1 MAPLQITSLID
12 DLLDDLSRPGMP
24 WQVGSIAASI
34 ALGWLCAG
42 LLQAW
47 WRGRRTAQGITRHE
61 GVASLTRV
69 IAPLLVVGLL
79 YVSTWLLATNRF
91 HTNIVKVAIPVFW
104 SLVVIRAA
112 FFLLRR
118 VFARH
123 GQLGEAFVT
132 FEKIFALLVWA
143 AVALY
148 ITGQWPT
155 IFDFLDSYRLKYG
168 PGKHDYVTFEDVLQ
182 GIISV
187 AVLMMLAL
195 WAGAAMEERLMG
207 LQGLH
212 SSLRVALAR
221 VSKAVL
227 IVGAVLGSLR
237 LVGINLTVLSVFGG
251 ALGVG
256 LGLGLQRIASN
267 YVSGFIIL
275 LERSL
280 SIGDMISVDKY
291 SGKVTQINTRYTV
304 LQGLDGVE
312 TVLPNEMLI
321 SGPVLNQTLS
331 MRAVRAG
338 TKLTVAYGSDL
349 DQVMPLLVAQ
359 AAGTPRVL
367 ETPAPGVSL
376 SRFAPEGYELD
387 LGFWIGDPENGSGG
401 VVSEINRKI
410 YSLVQ
415 AGDIKLGIPALD
427 TRLLDA
433 HIASVVARITQP
445 APESLVNPSSTAN

>member
-1 MAPLQITSLID
+1 LAPLQITSLID

-24 WQVGSIAASI
+24 WQVGAIAGSI
-34 ALGWLCAG
+34 LVGWLCAG
-42 LLQAW
+42 LLQFW
-47 WRGRRTAQGITRHE
+47 WRRRRTARGITLHE

-69 IAPLLVVGLL
+69 VAPLLVVGLL
-79 YVSTWLLATNRF
+79 YLSTWLLAMNRF

-132 FEKIFALLVWA
+132 FEKIFALIVWA

-148 ITGQWPT
+148 ITGKWPDV
-155 IFDFLDSYRLKYG
+155 FHFLDTTELHYG
-168 PGKHDYVTFEDVLQ
+168 PKKNNTVLLGDVLQ
-182 GIISV
+182 AIVSI
-187 AVLMMLAL
+187 AVLMILAL
-195 WAGAAMEERLMG
+195 WAGAALEERLMG
-207 LQGLH
+207 VQALH

-221 VSKAVL
+221 VSRAVL
-227 IVGAVLGSLR
+227 IVGAVLISLSQAG
-237 LVGINLTVLSVFGG
+237 LDLTVLSVFGG

-331 MRAVRAG
+331 MRAVRAS

-349 DQVMPLLVAQ
+349 DLVMPLLVAQ

-387 LGFWIGDPENGSGG
+387 LGFWIGDPENGQGG
-401 VVSEINRKI
+401 VVSEINKKI
-410 YSLVQ
+410 YALVQ
-415 AGDIKLGIPALD
+415 SGDIKLGIPGLD

-445 APESLVNPSSTAN
+445 GRESLSNPQSTTN

>member
-1 MAPLQITSLID
+1 MPLTSQID

-24 WQVGSIAASI
+24 WQLGAIVASVVI
-34 ALGWLCAG
+34 GWLCAG

-47 WRGRRTAQGITRHE
+47 WRRRRTDA
-61 GVASLTRV
+61 GVVQHAGVESFTHVL
-69 IAPLLVVGLL
+69 APLLAVGLL
-79 YVSTWLLATNRF
+79 SLSTWLLAHNRF

-104 SLVVIRAA
+104 SLVVIRVA
-112 FFLLRR
+112 FYLLRR
-118 VFARH
+118 VFARR

-132 FEKIFALLVWA
+132 FEKIFALLVWL
-143 AVALY
+143 AVVLY
-148 ITGQWPT
+148 ITGKWPN
-155 IFDFLDSYRLKYG
+155 IVDFLDSYKVMYG
-168 PGKHDYVTFEDVLQ
+168 PKRNDFVTFYDILRGVV
-182 GIISV
+182 SV
-187 AVLMMLAL
+187 AVLLMLAL
-195 WAGAAMEERLMG
+195 WAGAALEERLMG
-207 LQGLH
+207 VQALH

-221 VSKAVL
+221 VSRAVL
-227 IVGAVLGSLR
+227 IVGAVLGSLKM
-237 LVGINLTVLSVFGG
+237 VGIDLTVLSVFGG

-304 LQGLDGVE
+304 LHGLDGVE

-331 MRAVRAG
+331 MRAVRAS

-349 DQVMPLLVAQ
+349 DRVMPLLVAQ
-359 AAGTPRVL
+359 AVATPRVL
-367 ETPAPGVSL
+367 EAPAPGVSL

-387 LGFWIGDPENGSGG
+387 LGFWIGDPENGQGG
-401 VVSEINRKI
+401 VISDINKKI
-410 YSLVQ
+410 YALVRS
-415 AGDIKLGIPALD
+415 GDIKLGIPALD

-433 HIASVVARITQP
+433 HIASVVAGITQQSHNSHQNTHTSP
-445 APESLVNPSSTAN
+445 L

>member
-1 MAPLQITSLID
+1 MQFSSLID
-12 DLLDDLSRPGMP
+12 DLLDDLTRPGMP
-24 WQVGSIAASI
+24 WQVGAIVASI
-34 ALGWLCAG
+34 VIGWLCAG
-42 LLQAW
+42 LVRFWL
-47 WRGRRTAQGITRHE
+47 RRRRSAAGVSQHAGVESFTR
-61 GVASLTRV
+61 LL
-69 IAPLLVVGLL
+69 APLLTVGLL
-79 YVSTWLLATNRF
+79 TLSTWLLAHYRF
-91 HTNIVKVAIPVFW
+91 HTNIVKVAVPVFW

-112 FFLLRR
+112 FYLLRR

-132 FEKIFALLVWA
+132 FEKIFALVVWA

-148 ITGQWPT
+148 ITGKWPDVV
-155 IFDFLDSYRLKYG
+155 DFLDGYRVTYG
-168 PGKHDYVTFEDVLQ
+168 PNKRTDFVTFYDILQ
-182 GIISV
+182 GVVSIAI
-187 AVLMMLAL
+187 LLMLAL
-195 WAGAAMEERLMG
+195 WAGAALEERLMG
-207 LQGLH
+207 VQALH

-221 VSKAVL
+221 VSRAVL
-227 IVGAVLGSLR
+227 IVGAVLGSLKM
-237 LVGINLTVLSVFGG
+237 VGIDLTVLSVFGG

-321 SGPVLNQTLS
+321 SGPVLNQSLS
-331 MRAVRAG
+331 SRTVRAS
-338 TKLTVAYGSDL
+338 TRLTVAYGSDL
-349 DQVMPLLVAQ
+349 DRVMPLLAAQ
-359 AAGTPRVL
+359 AAGTPRVM

-387 LGFWIGDPENGSGG
+387 LGFWIGDPENGQGG
-401 VVSEINRKI
+401 VVSEINKKI
-410 YSLVQ
+410 YALVQ
-415 AGDIKLGIPALD
+415 SGDIKLGIPALD

-433 HIASVVARITQP
+433 HIASVVAGITQHSQNSQQNQQTTP
-445 APESLVNPSSTAN
+445 L

>member
-1 MAPLQITSLID
+1 MAPLQLTSLID

-24 WQVGSIAASI
+24 WQVGAIAASVLI
-34 ALGWLCAG
+34 GWLCAG

-47 WRGRRTAQGITRHE
+47 WRGRRTARGITLHE

-69 IAPLLVVGLL
+69 VAPLLVVGLL
-79 YVSTWLLATNRF
+79 YLSTWLLAMNRF

-104 SLVVIRAA
+104 SLVVIRVV
-112 FFLLRR
+112 FYLLRR

-148 ITGQWPT
+148 ITGQWPD
-155 IFDFLDSYRLKYG
+155 IFNFLDSTVLYKKGSNKVVLG
-168 PGKHDYVTFEDVLQ
+168 DVLQ
-182 GIISV
+182 AVVSI
-187 AVLMMLAL
+187 AVLMILAL
-195 WAGAAMEERLMG
+195 WVGAALEERLMG
-207 LQGLH
+207 VQALH

-221 VSKAVL
+221 VSRAVL
-227 IVGAVLGSLR
+227 IISAVLLSLSMAG
-237 LVGINLTVLSVFGG
+237 LDLTVLSVFGG

-291 SGKVTQINTRYTV
+291 AGKVTQINTRYTV

-331 MRAVRAG
+331 MRAVRAS
-338 TKLTVAYGSDL
+338 TRLTVAYGSDL
-349 DQVMPLLVAQ
+349 DQVMPLLAAQ
-359 AAGTPRVL
+359 AVGTPRVL
-367 ETPAPGVSL
+367 EAPAPGVSL

-387 LGFWIGDPENGSGG
+387 LGFWIGDPENGQGG
-401 VVSEINRKI
+401 VVSEINKKI
-410 YSLVQ
+410 YALVQ
-415 AGDIKLGIPALD
+415 SGDIKLGIPSLD

-445 APESLVNPSSTAN
+445 DAS

>member
-1 MAPLQITSLID
+1 LAPLQITSLID

-24 WQVGSIAASI
+24 WQVGAIAASI
-34 ALGWLCAG
+34 AIGWLCAG
-42 LLQAW
+42 VLQFW
-47 WRGRRTAQGITRHE
+47 WRRRRTANGITLHE

-69 IAPLLVVGLL
+69 VAPLLVVGML
-79 YVSTWLLATNRF
+79 YLSTWLLAMSRF

-132 FEKIFALLVWA
+132 FEKIFALVVWA

-148 ITGQWPT
+148 ITGKWPD
-155 IFDFLDSYRLKYG
+155 IFQYLDNTELHYG
-168 PGKHDYVTFEDVLQ
+168 PKKTSRVPLGDVLQ
-182 GIISV
+182 AIISI
-187 AVLMMLAL
+187 AVLLILAL
-195 WAGAAMEERLMG
+195 WAGAALEERLMG
-207 LQGLH
+207 VQALH

-221 VSKAVL
+221 VSRAVL
-227 IVGAVLGSLR
+227 IVGAVLLSLSQAG
-237 LVGINLTVLSVFGG
+237 LDLTVLSVFGG

-304 LQGLDGVE
+304 LHGLDGIE

-331 MRAVRAG
+331 LRAVRAS

-349 DQVMPLLVAQ
+349 DTVMPLLAAQ
-359 AAGTPRVL
+359 AVATPRVL
-367 ETPAPGVSL
+367 EAPAPGVSL
-376 SRFAPEGYELD
+376 SRFAPDGYELE
-387 LGFWIGDPENGSGG
+387 LGFWIGDPENGQGG
-401 VVSEINRKI
+401 VVSDINKKI
-410 YSLVQ
+410 YALVQ
-415 AGDIKLGIPALD
+415 SGDIKLGIPALD

-433 HIASVVARITQP
+433 HIASVVAQITQP
-445 APESLVNPSSTAN
+445 GRNSLPNP

>member
-1 MAPLQITSLID
+1 MAPLQLSSLID
-12 DLLDDLSRPGMP
+12 NLLDDLSRPGMP
-24 WQVGSIAASI
+24 WQVGSVAASI
-34 ALGWLCAG
+34 LIGWLCTG

-47 WRGRRTAQGITRHE
+47 WRRRRTARGITRHE
-61 GVASLTRV
+61 GVASLARV
-69 IAPLLVVGLL
+69 AAPLLVVGLL
-79 YVSTWLLATNRF
+79 YLSAWLLDMNRF

-132 FEKIFALLVWA
+132 FEKVFALIVWA

-148 ITGQWPT
+148 ITGKWPDIIHYLYST
-155 IFDFLDSYRLKYG
+155 TLQYG
-168 PGKHDYVTFEDVLQ
+168 PKAGNKVLLGDVLEAV
-182 GIISV
+182 ISI
-187 AVLMMLAL
+187 AVLLMLAL
-195 WAGAAMEERLMG
+195 WAGAALEERLMG
-207 LQGLH
+207 VQALH

-221 VSKAVL
+221 VSRAVL
-227 IVGAVLGSLR
+227 IVGAVLLSLSQAG
-237 LVGINLTVLSVFGG
+237 LDLTVLSVFGG

-291 SGKVTQINTRYTV
+291 TGKVTQINTRYTV

-331 MRAVRAG
+331 MRAVRAS
-338 TKLTVAYGSDL
+338 TKVMVAYGSDL
-349 DQVMPLLVAQ
+349 DEVMPLLAAQ
-359 AAGTPRVL
+359 PVGIPRVL

-387 LGFWIGDPENGSGG
+387 LGFWIGDPENGQGG
-401 VVSEINRKI
+401 VVSAINKKI
-410 YSLVQ
+410 YDLVQ
-415 AGDIKLGIPALD
+415 SGQIKLGIPSLD

-433 HIASVVARITQP
+433 HIASVVARIH
-445 APESLVNPSSTAN
+445 N

>member
-1 MAPLQITSLID
+1 LAPLQLTSLID

-24 WQVGSIAASI
+24 WQVGAIAASVLI
-34 ALGWLCAG
+34 GWLCAG

-47 WRGRRTAQGITRHE
+47 WRARRTARGITLHE

-69 IAPLLVVGLL
+69 LAPLLVVGLL
-79 YVSTWLLATNRF
+79 YLSTWLLAMNRF

-104 SLVVIRAA
+104 SLVVIRVV
-112 FFLLRR
+112 FYLLRR

-143 AVALY
+143 GVALY
-148 ITGQWPT
+148 ITGQWPD
-155 IFDFLDSYRLKYG
+155 IFHFLDTTVLYKKGRNEVVLG
-168 PGKHDYVTFEDVLQ
+168 DVLQ
-182 GIISV
+182 AIVSI
-187 AVLMMLAL
+187 AVLMILAL
-195 WAGAAMEERLMG
+195 WVGAALEERLMG
-207 LQGLH
+207 VQALH

-221 VSKAVL
+221 VSRAVL
-227 IVGAVLGSLR
+227 IIGAVLLSLSMAG
-237 LVGINLTVLSVFGG
+237 LDLTVLSVFGG

-275 LERSL
+275 IERSL

-291 SGKVTQINTRYTV
+291 AGKVTQINTRYTV

-331 MRAVRAG
+331 MRAVRAS

-349 DQVMPLLVAQ
+349 DQVMPLLAAQ
-359 AAGTPRVL
+359 AVGVPRVL
-367 ETPAPGVSL
+367 EAPAPGVSL

-387 LGFWIGDPENGSGG
+387 LGFWIGDPENGQGG
-401 VVSEINRKI
+401 VVSEINKKI
-410 YSLVQ
+410 YALVQ
-415 AGDIKLGIPALD
+415 SGDIKLGIPSLD

-445 APESLVNPSSTAN
+445 TPN

>member
-1 MAPLQITSLID
+1 MPLTSLID
-12 DLLDDLSRPGMP
+12 NLLDDLSRPGMP

-34 ALGWLCAG
+34 ALGWLVAG
-42 LLQAW
+42 LLRFW
-47 WRGRRTAQGITRHE
+47 WRRRRAARGITTSHAGLE
-61 GVASLTRV
+61 SLARV
-69 IAPLLVVGLL
+69 VAPLLVVGLL
-79 YVSTWLLATNRF
+79 YLSSTLLAGHRF

-104 SLVVIRAA
+104 SLVVIRLA
-112 FFLLRR
+112 FYLLRR

-132 FEKIFALLVWA
+132 FEKIFALVVWL
-143 AVALY
+143 AVVLY
-148 ITGQWPT
+148 ITGMWPEL
-155 IFDFLDSYRLKYG
+155 FDFLDATKLKYG
-168 PGKHDYVTFEDVLQ
+168 TRPRDYVTLADILQ
-182 GIISV
+182 AVASV
-187 AVLMMLAL
+187 AIMMMLAL
-195 WAGAAMEERLMG
+195 WAGTALEERLMG
-207 LQGLH
+207 VQALH

-221 VSKAVL
+221 VSRAVL
-227 IVGAVLGSLR
+227 IVGSVLISLS
-237 LVGINLTVLSVFGG
+237 LVGIDLTVLSVFGG

-256 LGLGLQRIASN
+256 LGLGMQRIASN

-275 LERSL
+275 IERSL

-291 SGKVTQINTRYTV
+291 TGKVTQINTRYTV

-331 MRAVRAG
+331 MRAVRAS
-338 TKLTVAYGSDL
+338 TKLMVAYGSDL

-367 ETPAPGVSL
+367 ESPAPGVSL

-387 LGFWIGDPENGSGG
+387 LGFWIGDPENGQGG
-401 VVSEINRKI
+401 VVSEINKKI
-410 YSLVQ
+410 YALVQ

-433 HIASVVARITQP
+433 HIASVVARIH
-445 APESLVNPSSTAN
+445 N

>member
-1 MAPLQITSLID
+1 LAPLQFTSLID

-24 WQVGSIAASI
+24 WQVGAIAGSVLI
-34 ALGWLCAG
+34 GWLCAG

-148 ITGQWPT
+148 ITGKWPD
-155 IFDFLDSYRLKYG
+155 IFDFLDSTVLYKKGRNQVVLG
-168 PGKHDYVTFEDVLQ
+168 DVLQ
-182 GIISV
+182 AVVSI
-187 AVLMMLAL
+187 AVLMILAL
-195 WAGAAMEERLMG
+195 WAGAALEERLMG
-207 LQGLH
+207 VHALH

-221 VSKAVL
+221 VSRAVL
-227 IVGAVLGSLR
+227 IISAVLLSLSMAG
-237 LVGINLTVLSVFGG
+237 LDLTVLSVFGG

-410 YSLVQ
+410 YGLVQ
-415 AGDIKLGIPALD
+415 AGDIKLGIPSLD

-445 APESLVNPSSTAN
+445 A

>member
-1 MAPLQITSLID
+1 
-12 DLLDDLSRPGMP
+12 
-24 WQVGSIAASI
+24 
-34 ALGWLCAG
+34 
-42 LLQAW
+42 LQAW
-47 WRGRRTAQGITRHE
+47 WRGRRTARGITLHE

-79 YVSTWLLATNRF
+79 YLSTWLLATNRF

-148 ITGQWPT
+148 ITGKWPD
-155 IFDFLDSYRLKYG
+155 IFDFLDSTVLYKKGRNQVVLG
-168 PGKHDYVTFEDVLQ
+168 DVLQ
-182 GIISV
+182 AVVSI
-187 AVLMMLAL
+187 AVLMILAL
-195 WAGAAMEERLMG
+195 WAGAALEERLMG
-207 LQGLH
+207 VHALH

-221 VSKAVL
+221 VSRAVL
-227 IVGAVLGSLR
+227 IIGAVLLSLSMAG
-237 LVGINLTVLSVFGG
+237 LDLTVLSVFGG

-401 VVSEINRKI
+401 VVSEINKKI
-410 YSLVQ
+410 YALVQ
-415 AGDIKLGIPALD
+415 AGDIKLGIPSLD

-445 APESLVNPSSTAN
+445 AQNSLANPSSTAN